1 MKATH
6 ADDFRSL
13 TLEDLDSRI
22 FDMKKQLFNL
32 RMQLHSNQLT
42 NTNEIKVTKKD
53 VARAETVRGEK
64 MREAETVS

>member
-1 MKATH
+1 MKGTN

-13 TLEDLDSRI
+13 SLDELNTRI
-22 FDMKKQLFNL
+22 FEMKKQLFNL

-42 NTNEIKVTKKD
+42 NTNELNVTRKD
-53 VARAETVRGEK
+53 IARAETVRGEK

>member
-1 MKATH
+1 MKGTN

-13 TLEDLDSRI
+13 SLDELNTRI
-22 FDMKKQLFNL
+22 FEMKKQMFNL

-42 NTNEIKVTKKD
+42 NTNELNVTRKD
-53 VARAETVRGEK
+53 IARAETVLGEK